1 VKNTLHHDLTKLKPL
16 RPEKGKEAAAE
27 KVVQDE
33 KAVGAKK
40 KAGSPE
46 KKRSASGPTGGN
58 PLSQV
63 KPKARARYA
72 EHTTTFTTYV
82 KLAEKVVTRGP
93 NLDMSIDLIE
103 KAEAGILGFVFNDFR
118 NFKSIRLFSDAY
130 PI

>member
-1 VKNTLHHDLTKLKPL
+1 MKNTLHHDLTKLKPL
-16 RPEKGKEAAAE
+16 RPEKGREAAAE

-33 KAVGAKK
+33 KEAGAKK

-46 KKRSASGPTGGN
+46 KKRSASGPMGGN

-82 KLAEKVVTRGP
+82 KLAEKVVMRGP